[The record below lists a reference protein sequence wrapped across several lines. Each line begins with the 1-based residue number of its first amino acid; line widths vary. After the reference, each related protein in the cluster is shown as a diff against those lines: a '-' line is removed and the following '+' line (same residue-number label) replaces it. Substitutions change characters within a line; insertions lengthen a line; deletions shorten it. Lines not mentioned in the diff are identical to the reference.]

1 VTVVEPL
8 DDGDEP
14 GVAVDT
20 STLTV
25 PEPEPDTLKGDNIYP
40 NGPAKLLGGPNT
52 GRLAPKTEHWY
63 TFTPG
68 KVDDK
73 LIENYSLTMFFTPG
87 EPNLAR
93 HVTFEMFTGSQYQI
107 WARGTPDDMEH
118 FGAGSWISRDGD
130 YITGE
135 RLWHG
140 TVVDG
145 DKYFI
150 KITNDTNKWIDYH
163 LFPADIVNTELGEP
177 KLVKAAAVTQNVV
190 ASPTGKDIG
199 SPLVAKKGQTEGRLP
214 AGDDIWFSF
223 RTPNSNPDSFDFLPY
238 KMELTHKPGIGAVAN
253 HVNVELYPY
262 QEQHLWRRGDTD
274 KLTPLGVGSFTE
286 YNEAL
291 DSHTW
296 VWDGHLVS
304 NTIYFIRVRNNS
316 LQEIDYDL
324 FIRSK

>member
-1 VTVVEPL
+1 
-8 DDGDEP
+8 
-14 GVAVDT
+14 
-20 STLTV
+20 
-25 PEPEPDTLKGDNIYP
+25 
-40 NGPAKLLGGPNT
+40 
-52 GRLAPKTEHWY
+52 
-63 TFTPG
+63 
-68 KVDDK
+68 
-73 LIENYSLTMFFTPG
+73 
-87 EPNLAR
+87 
-93 HVTFEMFTGSQYQI
+93 
-107 WARGTPDDMEH
+107 
-118 FGAGSWISRDGD
+118 
-130 YITGE
+130 
-135 RLWHG
+135 
-140 TVVDG
+140 VVDG

-296 VWDGHLVS
+296 VLIRVGHLEV
-304 NTIYFIRVRNNS
+304 NIYGTREASGRLWGCFACFDLPARRRNRIVII
-316 LQEIDYDL
+316 LP
-324 FIRSK
+324 